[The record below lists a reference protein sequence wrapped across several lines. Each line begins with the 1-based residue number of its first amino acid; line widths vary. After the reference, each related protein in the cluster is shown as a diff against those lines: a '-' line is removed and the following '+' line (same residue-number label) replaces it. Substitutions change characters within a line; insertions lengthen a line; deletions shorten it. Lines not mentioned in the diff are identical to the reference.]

1 MTSEEI
7 TPMDAYF
14 RKLFGKRNIQTSEN
28 KALENM
34 RKADE
39 ERKTSHSAKELEG
52 FIYVPSINLYMAKE
66 RTFKGESWNETH
78 KLLQKENK
86 FMPTIYHFTE
96 YLKYLKTDY
105 QDRDEADEI
114 LDDILKTGDY
124 RAEWLDAKFE
134 KRKNGL
140 YLLSDHRI
148 ENKKLIAKSEHP
160 LESCLMED
168 SYVDFDF
175 NSQGLPTSKSKSQ
188 KYEQGENL
196 YFYPPVDGRVARFG
210 VSSGNANLNCYD
222 GAPDYSSGGLGVF
235 PCAEGAMKKSGGI
248 K

>member
-39 ERKTSHSAKELEG
+39 ERKTSPSAKELEG

-66 RTFKGESWNETH
+66 RTLKGESWNETH

-105 QDRDEADEI
+105 QDRDEAEII

-124 RAEWLDAKFE
+124 RGEWLDARFE

-160 LESCLMED
+160 LESCLMKDKNPGIDLED
-168 SYVDFDF
+168 YLETA
-175 NSQGLPTSKSKSQ
+175 NSQGLPSKNTKDG
-188 KYEQGENL
+188 KL
-196 YFYPPVDGRVARFG
+196 YFYYPRDGRVARFDVNSVRADLLCG
-210 VSSGNANLNCYD
+210 DYV
-222 GAPDYSSGGLGVF
+222 PDYSGGGLGVF
-235 PCAEGAMKKSGGI
+235 PCAEGAQKKS
-248 K
+248 